1 MIIEEIRK
9 KLLSTNHFKKASGVE
24 ELQRQLSNAK
34 TRKLFI
40 IETISADI
48 AVVLT
53 SILALRNDNLQRSIL
68 TCWEILSEDEYFYKN
83 NVATT
88 VIMKI
93 LETGTLIAVNQT
105 KEQPILL
112 TMAHTLALLFRRFIN
127 EDERVL
133 DEQLNSDSD
142 DSSTS
147 DFNKRLEISKKIFNL
162 SCEKMLE
169 IVIPNF
175 KEWMLKSTSVDS
187 DKFLPDALTHLIEI
201 LLKVGIEKCY
211 MCHPA
216 LVVTVLKNPIFP
228 REIRHQVVK
237 LWLKTDGDVYT
248 LVDADHRDVVVDSL
262 IHALKT
268 GCRNVVRR
276 ASKDLIEIA
285 KDTNPMNFDFMPNI
299 WEQIFDSLI
308 TYKDENEHNFEG
320 FLKLAEKLMT
330 NDLSIIFAMRSVV
343 KFTTF
348 FSCNNKVN
356 SNIKILLINLTN
368 KMFSILANADE
379 SIVISSTIFEKNI
392 LNEIR
397 DQAFKSANNDLAAA
411 CLKCLANII
420 IILIPVSKKL
430 SQPLIITSSELIDTL
445 SKDLK
450 VSMKVLGLLNNL
462 CFNYENYSDCVIIG
476 FGENNVK
483 SDIYEIYDLLIEI
496 HNKVMSIEWKT
507 TFDCLTNF
515 LIFVKKNYP
524 VAIRDCCENIS
535 IHLTIIKTIDSRYV
549 GTEFIKFV
557 NLWLEQG
564 IKFHCSFI
572 DGTFELNRMKI
583 ISQDNFCFESTFEK
597 ALKHLKIYIKNLDA
611 SHSISTALLENLNLK
626 LNIL

>member
-34 TRKLFI
+34 IRKLFI

-53 SILALRNDNLQRSIL
+53 SILALRNNNLQRSIL

-112 TMAHTLALLFRRFIN
+112 AMAHTLALLFHRARMFKVSLKITKFFDQLLLFIN
-127 EDERVL
+127 H
-133 DEQLNSDSD
+133 LNVKSSDQV
-142 DSSTS
+142 
-147 DFNKRLEISKKIFNL
+147 KI
-162 SCEKMLE
+162 
-169 IVIPNF
+169 IVV
-175 KEWMLKSTSVDS
+175 ELMLKSTAVDS
-187 DKFLPDALTHLIEI
+187 DKCLPDALTHLIEI

-248 LVDADHRDVVVDSL
+248 LVEADHRDVVVDSL

-268 GCRNVVRR
+268 GCKNVVTR

-285 KDTNPMNFDFMPNI
+285 KNTNPMNFDFMLNI

-308 TYKDENEHNFEG
+308 TYKAENEHNLEG
-320 FLKLAEKLMT
+320 FLKLANELMT
-330 NDLSIIFAMRSVV
+330 ADLSIIFAMRTVV
-343 KFTTF
+343 KFITF

-356 SNIKILLINLTN
+356 SNIKILLIQLTN
-368 KMFSILANADE
+368 KMFSIFAEADE
-379 SIVISSTIFEKNI
+379 STVISSTILDENI

-411 CLKCLANII
+411 CLKCLENII

-430 SQPLIITSSELIDTL
+430 SQPFIITSSELIDTL
-445 SKDLK
+445 SKDLQ
-450 VSMKVLGLLNNL
+450 VSTKVLGLLNAL
-462 CFNYENYSDCVIIG
+462 CFNYENYSDCFIID
-476 FGENNVK
+476 FGENNVI
-483 SDIYEIYDLLIEI
+483 SEIFEIYDLLIEI
-496 HNKVMSIEWKT
+496 HNKVVSIEWKA
-507 TFDCLTNF
+507 TFNCLTNF
-515 LIFVKKNYP
+515 LMFVKKNYP
-524 VAIRDCCENIS
+524 IAIRDCCENVS
-535 IHLTIIKTIDSRYV
+535 IHLTIIKTIDSR
-549 GTEFIKFV
+549 FV
-557 NLWLEQG
+557 YSDNRVKSHPFCIGGDNYTPVWLLHLKTFTVAVNFG
-564 IKFHCSFI
+564 IFYFR
-572 DGTFELNRMKI
+572 ELN
-583 ISQDNFCFESTFEK
+583 
-597 ALKHLKIYIKNLDA
+597 
-611 SHSISTALLENLNLK
+611 
-626 LNIL
+626 